1 MDQDNILRYQ
11 LIRSRRKTISIQ
23 IKGGKVI
30 VRAPLQTKNAEIEA
44 FIHQKMNWIEKH
56 LKEQQKR
63 AEEKKALPPFT
74 EEEIRAMAEKALQII
89 PLRVAWYARQIGV
102 DYGRITIRNQK
113 TRWGSCSAK
122 GNLNFNCLLVLTP
135 QEVMDS
141 VVVHELCHRKE
152 MNHSTDFYKEVYRV
166 FPDYDRCRK
175 WLNEHQD
182 SLIGRLP

>member
-1 MDQDNILRYQ
+1 MDQENILRYQ

-74 EEEIRAMAEKALQII
+74 EEEIRAMAERHCRSFRCGWPGMPDRSAL
-89 PLRVAWYARQIGV
+89 
-102 DYGRITIRNQK
+102 ITGGSPSG
-113 TRWGSCSAK
+113 TRRPAGEA
-122 GNLNFNCLLVLTP
+122 VP
-135 QEVMDS
+135 Q
-141 VVVHELCHRKE
+141 RA
-152 MNHSTDFYKEVYRV
+152 
-166 FPDYDRCRK
+166 
-175 WLNEHQD
+175 
-182 SLIGRLP
+182 I